1 MLVTTSRDLSFGMV
15 HRPATR
21 LNVLL
26 TVLVLDDVYSNQRA
40 NNKSTSRHIPMEK
53 ITKDQHTVHCSR
65 LLKLFTND
73 SVFDAWVEEDRALS
87 GHPLRLAHV
96 LLLIISVVLL
106 LLISVVLLLVTS
118 VVLLLVIS
126 VVLLLVTSVVL
137 LLVISVVLLLVTS
150 VVLLLVT
157 SVVLLLVISVVGWKA
172 HLVSEL
178 DQSTPCQPTSC
189 HEGSCRQLVSFLL
202 H

>member
-26 TVLVLDDVYSNQRA
+26 TVLVLDDVYSNRRA

-53 ITKDQHTVHCSR
+53 ITNDQQTVHGSR

-73 SVFDAWVEEDRALS
+73 SVFDAWVEEDLALS

-106 LLISVVLLLVTS
+106 L
-118 VVLLLVIS
+118 VI
-126 VVLLLVTSVVL
+126 
-137 LLVISVVLLLVTS
+137 S

>member
-1 MLVTTSRDLSFGMV
+1 MSFAMV
-15 HRPATR
+15 HRPAKR
-21 LNVLL
+21 VNVLL
-26 TVLVLDDVYSNQRA
+26 TVLVLDAVHSNQPA
-40 NNKSTSRHIPMEK
+40 NNKSTSRHIPKEK
-53 ITKDQHTVHCSR
+53 IIKDQHTACGSR
-65 LLKLFTND
+65 SLKLFISD
-73 SVFDAWVEEDRALS
+73 SVFDAWIEEDLALS
-87 GHPLRLAHV
+87 CHPLRLAHV
-96 LLLIISVVLL
+96 LLLVI
-106 LLISVVLLLVTS
+106 S

-137 LLVISVVLLLVTS
+137 FLVTSVVLLLVTS

-189 HEGSCRQLVSFLL
+189 HEGSCRQLVSFLF